1 MRTRLLASP
10 WGLWIASA
18 GAILLAW
25 MLLHGS
31 QFGNLGNSIVLDLRS
46 SNGRIGIP
54 VVPGLRERFVL
65 PQESINFRPDLL
77 NHPVCLGIDL
87 HPDEGASG
95 RLLVR
100 IVTESASLAAVRLEA
115 SQVVEGSPRVC
126 LDLPLGRLKQSGV
139 ALEISGDEDFPAQGI
154 ELVMH
159 QPIKEPGNR
168 RIPGLR
174 VEVQAPWRTMQI
186 MSALLVWAAVLA
198 VLAVVLSAIWRDDQ
212 QVK

>member
-100 IVTESASLAAVRLEA
+100 IVTESASLAAVPRSSKEA
-115 SQVVEGSPRVC
+115 TASVLTCR
-126 LDLPLGRLKQSGV
+126 
-139 ALEISGDEDFPAQGI
+139 
-154 ELVMH
+154 
-159 QPIKEPGNR
+159 
-168 RIPGLR
+168 
-174 VEVQAPWRTMQI
+174 
-186 MSALLVWAAVLA
+186 SA
-198 VLAVVLSAIWRDDQ
+198 D
-212 QVK
+212 